1 MVVAVVVV
9 VAIVVVVFVVV
20 VVVVVVAL
28 DADRPMAHL
37 LFFQLGKKEK
47 ETLIYFLYLMDS
59 TRGGCVQRNSVAI
72 WWTHQKK

>member
-37 LFFQLGKKEK
+37 LFFQLGKIEK

-59 TRGGCVQRNSVAI
+59 TRFGCVQRN
-72 WWTHQKK
+72 